1 MTIKTTTQHSL
12 YELSSFS
19 GTEAAVSLFGDPRYD
34 EEHQLSNPD
43 KQMTR
48 VCKDVLR
55 VGRWK
60 VGYTDSGDPVF
71 WEVTP
76 QVLNELELNFAKQKK
91 KGIEHPLCWG
101 HVEQGK
107 ADIDSREVL
116 SQIDEVKVIDDTL
129 WISTYVNPVQSTT
142 LQNTKRQVSIGSLSE
157 YEDGAGETFP
167 GWSLIHVA
175 VVEHPVVHAQNGF
188 VQLSLMN
195 TNNAKGKRK
204 MFTLEPW
211 VKALN
216 SFLPAG
222 SDIPLEGDG
231 AITEDNAD
239 EMLALVMSLTGNKP
253 AEESSEE
260 GSADGEGEVAEIVP
274 DTGDTPAIEE
284 LPVEMQNQIRKDP
297 ALLSVFKHFTGKLS
311 KAQNELALLQASE
324 RKSKKDAYES
334 QVDRMGKAGL
344 DGVTVLD
351 LKKRG
356 QSMGYDLSLLKSWEK
371 LCDRDLMSAQTMQLS
386 NAQPNNPS
394 VKKQKSQED
403 IDRQAKALL

>member
-1 MTIKTTTQHSL
+1 MTISSTATQNSL
-12 YELSSFS
+12 YELSKFS
-19 GTEAAVSLFGDPRYD
+19 GVETGTPLFGDPKFD
-34 EEHQLSNPD
+34 SEHQLSNPD

-55 VGRWK
+55 VGKWK
-60 VGYTDSGDPVF
+60 VGFSESGDPIF

-76 QVLNELELNFAKQKK
+76 QVLAELELNFKKQKE

-101 HVEQGK
+101 HTEQGK

-116 SQIDEVKVIDDTL
+116 SQIDEVKVVGDTL
-129 WISTYVNPVQSTT
+129 WVSSYVNPVQSVS
-142 LQNTKRQVSIGSLSE
+142 LQNTKRQVSIGSLND
-157 YEDGAGETFP
+157 YEDGEGELFP

-175 VVEHPVVHAQNGF
+175 VVEHPVVHAQDGF
-188 VQLSLMN
+188 VQLSLHKSDN
-195 TNNAKGKRK
+195 SKGKS

-239 EMLALVMSLTGNKP
+239 EMLALVMSLTGNK
-253 AEESSEE
+253 AEEPTEE
-260 GSADGEGEVAEIVP
+260 EPAGDEVAEIVP
-274 DTGDTPAIEE
+274 DTGDTPAIEK

-297 ALLSVFKHFTGKLS
+297 ALLSVFKYLHGQVS

-351 LKKRG
+351 LKNRG

-371 LCDRDLMSAQTMQLS
+371 LCDTALMNSQTVQLS
-386 NAQPNNPS
+386 NSQPSNPS

-403 IDRQAKALL
+403 IERQAKSLL

>member
-1 MTIKTTTQHSL
+1 MTINSTATQNSL
-12 YELSSFS
+12 YELSHFS
-19 GTEAAVSLFGDPRYD
+19 GVETATPLFGDPRFD
-34 EEHQLSNPD
+34 SEHQLSNPD

-55 VGRWK
+55 VGKWK
-60 VGYTDSGDPVF
+60 VGFSESGDPIF

-76 QVLNELELNFAKQKK
+76 QVLTELELNFNKQKK

-101 HVEQGK
+101 HTEQGK
-107 ADIDSREVL
+107 SDIDSREVL
-116 SQIDEVKVIDDTL
+116 SQIDEVKVVGDTL
-129 WISTYVNPVQSTT
+129 WISSYVNPVQSVS
-142 LQNTKRQVSIGSLSE
+142 LQNTKRQVSIGSLND
-157 YEDGAGETFP
+157 YEDGEGEQFP

-175 VVEHPVVHAQNGF
+175 VVEHPVVHAQDGF
-188 VQLSLMN
+188 LQLSLHKPDKK
-195 TNNAKGKRK
+195 TKGTS
-204 MFTLEPW
+204 MFTLEPTIQFINE
-211 VKALN
+211 L
-216 SFLPAG
+216 LPAE
-222 SDIPLEGDG
+222 SSIPLEGEG
-231 AITEDNAD
+231 AITEENAD
-239 EMLALVMSLTGNKP
+239 EMIALVRSLLRVGP

-260 GSADGEGEVAEIVP
+260 PAGDEIAEIVP

-284 LPVEMQNQIRKDP
+284 LPIEMQNQIRKNP

-351 LKKRG
+351 LKNRG
-356 QSMGYDLSLLKSWEK
+356 QSMGYDLSLLNSWEK
-371 LCDRDLMSAQTMQLS
+371 LCDSALMNSQTVQLS
-386 NAQPNNPS
+386 NSQPSNPS

-403 IDRQAKALL
+403 IERQAKSLL